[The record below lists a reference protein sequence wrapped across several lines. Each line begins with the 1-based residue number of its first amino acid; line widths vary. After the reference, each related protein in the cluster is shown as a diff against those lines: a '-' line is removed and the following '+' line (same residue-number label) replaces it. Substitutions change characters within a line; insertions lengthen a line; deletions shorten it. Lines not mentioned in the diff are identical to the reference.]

1 VVEEVLLAV
10 LDDEVENEVVDFEA
24 LEWLVDWLEVV
35 LFLVTELEDESTE
48 DDDDR
53 SAELDVGTE
62 LLLEEETF
70 VTELVEIVD
79 EEPLKLLLEE
89 VDLRE
94 LLEVVEEL
102 DDTGEDEDVDGCE
115 EVDCTEEL
123 LGVLADGDFDDVRE
137 EDVLN
142 WWLELVPVLFG
153 DIDVEDVPDW
163 WLEPELKLDNVVFVE
178 ADEDTVLEDCL
189 PELELEWLEVDELD
203 EGLATVLV
211 EVESLD
217 VELDDDFL
225 TELELEVLLLDRPE
239 VEEEWELLWE
249 EVLRDE
255 TLTVVDVLVE
265 RELSVDVKDFEDDD
279 EDEACVVLLS
289 ELDMPVDF
297 WTLCWGAAR

>member
-142 WWLELVPVLFG
+142 W
-153 DIDVEDVPDW
+153 
-163 WLEPELKLDNVVFVE
+163 
-178 ADEDTVLEDCL
+178 
-189 PELELEWLEVDELD
+189 
-203 EGLATVLV
+203 
-211 EVESLD
+211 
-217 VELDDDFL
+217 
-225 TELELEVLLLDRPE
+225 
-239 VEEEWELLWE
+239 
-249 EVLRDE
+249 
-255 TLTVVDVLVE
+255 
-265 RELSVDVKDFEDDD
+265 
-279 EDEACVVLLS
+279 
-289 ELDMPVDF
+289 
-297 WTLCWGAAR
+297 